1 MQSSF
6 LGFNLLEAQQIPLF
20 IEVIQAGAL
29 PLLIFL
35 GIVLLQAA
43 DVLG

>member
-6 LGFNLLEAQQIPLF
+6 LGFNLLEAQYILLLVE
-20 IEVIQAGAL
+20 IIQAGAL